1 MLTWRTV
8 NAALPSVPALAAP
21 IGTTLVSEEAALEVP
36 AMRGVELL
44 AVEALFKNLA
54 SLRPGLLSARTRW

>member
-21 IGTTLVSEEAALEVP
+21 TGTTLVSEEAALEVP
-36 AMRGVELL
+36 ATRGVELL
-44 AVEALFKNLA
+44 AVEALFKI
-54 SLRPGLLSARTRW
+54 